1 MIACLGEALFD
12 MVPIG
17 NPGGAA
23 APVSVSP
30 GPVAPSPPAPLLS
43 FAARPGGCPYTSA
56 IAAARLGAATSFL
69 GRIGT
74 DFLGE
79 ILVKRLADNGVDT
92 SLVAR
97 REGQSTLAF
106 VKREADGS
114 ARYAFY
120 SRGAADTSLEAGDL
134 PSRLGPEV
142 VFLLVGSIS
151 LAQEPSGSTIEAF
164 VSREASRVLLSID
177 PNARPGLFGND
188 DAWRARLLRM
198 IPHAAILR
206 LSDEDLSWLC
216 PAQEPE
222 AAIADFLSTGP
233 ELVLLTRGVS
243 GSELHRKLGV
253 LRVKAVPVEV
263 VDTIAAGDTFH
274 AAFLASLLES
284 GVRDRASLR
293 ALDESQLRKALE
305 RAGAAA
311 AMDCL
316 RVGAEPPTAVELAAF
331 MAGRK

>member
-1 MIACLGEALFD
+1 

-17 NPGGAA
+17 NPDGAA
-23 APVSVSP
+23 AP
-30 GPVAPSPPAPLLS
+30 GPVFPGLAATRPATASLS

-56 IAAARLGAATSFL
+56 IAAARLGAPTSFL
-69 GRIGT
+69 GRVGT
-74 DFLGE
+74 DFLGDL
-79 ILVKRLADNGVDT
+79 LVKRLSDNGVDS

-97 REGQSTLAF
+97 REGHSTLAF

-120 SRGAADTSLEAGDL
+120 SKGAADTSLDAGDL
-134 PSRLGPEV
+134 PSRLGPGV

-164 VSREASRVLLSID
+164 ASREASRVLLSID

-198 IPHAAILR
+198 IPYAAILR

-216 PAQEPE
+216 PAQTAE
-222 AAIADFLSTGP
+222 AAIADFLSMGP
-233 ELVLLTRGVS
+233 ELVVLTRGAS
-243 GSELHRKLGV
+243 GSEIHKKGGV
-253 LRVKAVPVEV
+253 LRAKAVPVEV

-293 ALDESQLRKALE
+293 ALDEGQLRRALE

-331 MAGRK
+331 MESRK